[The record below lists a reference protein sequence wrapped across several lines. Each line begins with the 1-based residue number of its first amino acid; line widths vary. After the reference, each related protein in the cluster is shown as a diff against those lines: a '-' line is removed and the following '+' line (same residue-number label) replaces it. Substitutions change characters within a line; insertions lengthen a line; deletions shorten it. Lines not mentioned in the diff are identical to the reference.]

1 MKIFTLLFFLFST
14 IATAQEAVE
23 ISGKISSNSGAVAF
37 ANISVIGQSQGT
49 SADREGNFSIKTSAE
64 TSLKI
69 QAIGYKTKVIKITPE
84 IFQNRQLIIQL
95 EEDQLGLDQVVISA
109 TRNRVNL
116 KEAPVVVNVLSPKL
130 FNATQSISVAE
141 GRNKLPKLWFHASAI
156 KWARRQLH
164 TGFDK

>member
-141 GRNKLPKLWFHASAI
+141 MG
-156 KWARRQLH
+156 
-164 TGFDK
+164 